1 MGHIGK
7 FETALR
13 EISDGDHLWHEHLK
27 YILSGNDRGA
37 EIVDKM
43 SKHFVGPLA
52 GQKVLDIGCGFGGV
66 CIAAAKEGATA
77 RGIEV
82 GESELKYFRLNL
94 EDHDAQDV
102 VDITYGDADDIA
114 FMESLGK
121 FNLIVCDNVLEHVP
135 DSHRLIYN
143 IAQAMEENG
152 RCYVTVPNFQS
163 LGQVLIECHN
173 REFALSLMN
182 RFDAQRLFDARGHYG
197 QYSVGEYLDYNQYIA
212 LFGINGLTAVNIV
225 PIYMEDK
232 DMAEALDLLA
242 QIKQKRSE
250 MRVEIEIEALAARHV
265 DHYIQR
271 VERRLAE
278 LERAPTPWRRCE
290 FFRDFMV
297 QRYDFVGKHRAY

>member
-7 FETALR
+7 FESALR
-13 EISDGDHLWHEHLK
+13 EIPNPDNLWEEHLK

-43 SKHFVGPLA
+43 STYFVGPLE
-52 GQKVLDIGCGFGGV
+52 GQRVLDIGCGFGGV
-66 CIAAAKEGATA
+66 CIAAAKQGATA

-94 EDHDAQDV
+94 EDHGALDT
-102 VDITYGDADDIA
+102 VDISYGDADDIA

-121 FNLIVCDNVLEHVP
+121 FDLVVCDNVLEHVP

-143 IAQAMEENG
+143 IAQSMSENA

-173 REFALSLMN
+173 REFGLSLMN
-182 RFDAQRLFDARGHYG
+182 RFDAQRLFEARGHYG
-197 QYSVGEYLDYNQYIA
+197 QYSVGEYLDFNQYVA
-212 LFGINGLTAVNIV
+212 LFAINGLDAVNIV
-225 PIYMEDK
+225 PIYMEDSV
-232 DMAEALDLLA
+232 MAEAMSLLD
-242 QIKQKRSE
+242 QIKQKRAE

-297 QRYDFVGKHRAY
+297 QRYDYVAKHREY